1 MRIAEELGEGAMQ
14 RLRGAQTAGK
24 ICMLA
29 ELVILFVGVLATLV
43 YALKKKTALRR
54 DKIGV
59 FGETRSLSFDT
70 PMEGHQV
77 VKQFFCPLMIVYIA
91 AVLLNIIYLFIVQ
104 YLAR

>member
-1 MRIAEELGEGAMQ
+1 MYEIFGT
-14 RLRGAQTAGK
+14 QTAGK
-24 ICMLA
+24 ICMIA
-29 ELVILFVGVLATLV
+29 ELVILFIGILATLI
-43 YALKKKTALRR
+43 YALIKKAEPKQ

-77 VKQFFCPLMIVYIA
+77 VKQFFCPMMMVYSA
-91 AVLLNIIYLFIVQ
+91 AVLLNIVYLFIVQ